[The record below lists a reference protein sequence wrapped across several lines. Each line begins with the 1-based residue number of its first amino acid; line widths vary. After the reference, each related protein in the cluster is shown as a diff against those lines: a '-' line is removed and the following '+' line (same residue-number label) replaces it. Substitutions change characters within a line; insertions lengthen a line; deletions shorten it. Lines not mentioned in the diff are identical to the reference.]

1 MMTDTRGE
9 HLGHHRRYTLVAL
22 IGQILANTAR
32 AGLLL
37 GFGFWLLLASNM
49 GSAYLPNVLNGSL
62 DMGIRFALLGIA
74 AMIWFVTPL
83 WWLRF
88 CYQSHL
94 SYQRHRCQQK
104 GRMP

>member
-1 MMTDTRGE
+1 MDTRCAN
-9 HLGHHRRYTLVAL
+9 LGSHRHYTLVAL

-37 GFGFWLLLASNM
+37 GFGVWLLLASNM
-49 GSAYLPNVLNGSL
+49 GPAYLPDVLNGSL

-74 AMIWFVTPL
+74 VMIWLVTPL

-88 CYQSHL
+88 CYQSYQ
-94 SYQRHRCQQK
+94 SYQSHRCQQK
-104 GRMP
+104 GSMP

>member
-22 IGQILANTAR
+22 IGQMLANTAR

-37 GFGFWLLLASNM
+37 GFGAWLLLASNM
-49 GSAYLPNVLNGSL
+49 GSAYLPDVLNGSL
-62 DMGIRFALLGIA
+62 DMGIRFGLLGIA

-88 CYQSHL
+88 CYQSYQ
-94 SYQRHRCQQK
+94 SYQRHKCQQK
-104 GRMP
+104 SSRP